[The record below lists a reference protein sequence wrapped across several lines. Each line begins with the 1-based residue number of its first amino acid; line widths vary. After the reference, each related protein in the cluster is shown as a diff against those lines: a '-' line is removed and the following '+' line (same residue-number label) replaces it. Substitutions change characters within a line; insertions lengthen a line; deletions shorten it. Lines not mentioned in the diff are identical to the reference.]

1 MPVSNEDMNE
11 IISRMDERY
20 VKKGDCD
27 SRSADSV
34 GKLQSMDKKLA
45 VIEYRLNITN
55 WLTLAIAG
63 GIISLVIKI
72 FLGG

>member
-1 MPVSNEDMNE
+1 MPINTEDMNE
-11 IISRMDERY
+11 IINRMDERY
-20 VKKGDCD
+20 MKKSECE

-34 GKLQSMDKKLA
+34 TKMQSVDKKLA

>member
-1 MPVSNEDMNE
+1 MPINTEDMNE
-11 IISRMDERY
+11 IINRMDERY
-20 VKKGDCD
+20 MKKTDCE
-27 SRSADSV
+27 SRSADS
-34 GKLQSMDKKLA
+34 GARLQSVDKKLA

-63 GIISLVIKI
+63 GIITLVIKI

>member
-1 MPVSNEDMNE
+1 MPINTEDMNE
-11 IISRMDERY
+11 IINRMDERY
-20 VKKGDCD
+20 MKKTDCE

-34 GKLQSMDKKLA
+34 TKMQSVDKKLA

-63 GIISLVIKI
+63 GIITLVIKI

>member
-1 MPVSNEDMNE
+1 MPINTEDMNE
-11 IISRMDERY
+11 IINRMDERY
-20 VKKGDCD
+20 MKKSECE

-34 GKLQSMDKKLA
+34 TKMQSVDKKLA

-63 GIISLVIKI
+63 GIITLVIKI